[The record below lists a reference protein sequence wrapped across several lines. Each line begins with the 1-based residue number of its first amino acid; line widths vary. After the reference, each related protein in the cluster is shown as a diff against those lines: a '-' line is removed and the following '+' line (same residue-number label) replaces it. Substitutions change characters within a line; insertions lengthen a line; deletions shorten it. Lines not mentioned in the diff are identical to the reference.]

1 MQAFLAAAMKR
12 GAYEEQV
19 RTLSAAIDAATDSI
33 EELQSLEPVASRL
46 LINISCRIDERR
58 PALRPLRDSLSAH
71 LSLIRQ
77 KCKRL
82 GHVPTSPHRPS
93 PRRFPTASSTE
104 LCSRRTTEGPRHIC
118 EHGCYFF
125 AYEPARL
132 LHAFLA
138 DAAALG
144 HSREAYAGWRAAC
157 RPFRGG
163 AGDDDADDTGT
174 MPTRGAEEGMTSAN
188 ERQGSA
194 TDRPPRK
201 RRRVPAV
208 PARVFLL
215 SPDGVEFGSK
225 SDALRSLDGVAAVSD
240 ANRLE
245 QPGPVFNGS
254 EGGCHGGVVVRSRFF
269 ASSDGAAAPVAPSST
284 EVRTQASP
292 WRPPQSPLGLLEE
305 VLWDRPWALL
315 LCCIL
320 LNQTSRA
327 QVDPVLARLLA
338 AFPDA
343 ASLASADVAQ
353 IEELLRPLGLHR
365 RRARTLIAFSA
376 AFLKG
381 EWRKPEDLP
390 GIGRYGSEA
399 HELFCRGQWRELEPQ
414 DHALRWYIDWIRT
427 LDDVGPGRH

>member
-1 MQAFLAAAMKR
+1 MKR
-12 GAYEEQV
+12 GAYEEQA

-33 EELQSLEPVASRL
+33 EELQTLEPIASRL
-46 LINISCRIDERR
+46 LINISCRIEERR

-77 KCKRL
+77 KCKQL
-82 GHVPTSPHRPS
+82 GHVPTSPRRPS
-93 PRRFPTASSTE
+93 PRRFPTALSTE
-104 LCSRRTTEGPRHIC
+104 LCSRLTTEGARHIC
-118 EHGCYFF
+118 EHGCYFS

-144 HSREAYAGWRAAC
+144 HSREACAGWRAAC
-157 RPFRGG
+157 RPFRGR
-163 AGDDDADDTGT
+163 AADDDADDTGT
-174 MPTRGAEEGMTSAN
+174 MPTRGAEEGMTSVN
-188 ERQGSA
+188 DRQGSA
-194 TDRPPRK
+194 TDRPARK
-201 RRRVPAV
+201 RQRVPAV
-208 PARVFLL
+208 PARIFLL

-225 SDALRSLDGVAAVSD
+225 SDALRSLDDVAAVSE

-245 QPGPVFNGS
+245 QPRPVVNGS
-254 EGGCHGGVVVRSRFF
+254 EGGRHGGVVVRSRFF
-269 ASSDGAAAPVAPSST
+269 ASSDGAAAPAPAPAPAPVPVAPSSAT
-284 EVRTQASP
+284 GWTQASP

-305 VLWDRPWALL
+305 LLWDRPWALL

-343 ASLASADVAQ
+343 ASLASAEVAQ

-365 RRARTLIAFSA
+365 RRARTLIAFST

-381 EWRKPEDLP
+381 EWRTPRDLP

-399 HELFCRGQWRELEPQ
+399 HELFCRGQWRELEPH

-427 LDDVGPGRH
+427 LDDVGHH